1 MCCSTDSSVGSMI
14 TALQPNSF
22 AICAVLQCE
31 CNSFLDLPRV
41 ESGFMRTHTYM
52 QLYSFEI
59 FSVPQRKCYSF
70 VVLLRAALGSERTVL
85 QLNGFEICSVP
96 QCQCSSF
103 VIITSPGDKQVYIL
117 VLYKVILFWIS
128 CLCPLVYLLAD
139 FYIIWQSNYLLTLS
153 IPDDGYSMNTWC
165 ALNYISSSFF
175 VTQFNHQIQ
184 LVSWYVCACT
194 LEQVISCPFVF
205 CRHRKQT
212 PKTTKQDGGYAMKRQ
227 RSFSNPACME
237 QNKNAL
243 DYQLNSPL
251 I

>member
-1 MCCSTDSSVGSMI
+1 MCCSTDSSVGSII

-153 IPDDGYSMNTWC
+153 IPDEGSSMNTWC

-175 VTQFNHQIQ
+175 RHILLIRYS
-184 LVSWYVCACT
+184 LVLGMCVRAPSNK
-194 LEQVISCPFVF
+194 LLFVLLYF
-205 CRHRKQT
+205 LDT
-212 PKTTKQDGGYAMKRQ
+212 ENKRQ
-227 RSFSNPACME
+227 KRL
-237 QNKNAL
+237 NKMVDML
-243 DYQLNSPL
+243 
-251 I
+251 